1 MKMDGKISLV
11 IPVKDEALSIKR
23 LLISISAQTRLTDE
37 VIFIDAGS
45 TDKTADIIRDYR
57 DDRFKIKVNYIGA
70 AFPGTA
76 RNAGVK
82 EARYD
87 AIAFTDGGI
96 ELDGEWL
103 KELSLVMKNDPSVDV
118 VYGSYLPRT
127 DTLFK
132 ECLAIVIV
140 PPARKRS
147 NFIASSLLKKTV
159 WQDAGGFPDFRAAE
173 DRIFMNRIK
182 ERGFKIK
189 YNSKAVVIWDI
200 PSNIVKV
207 FNRFYSYSFHD
218 LRAGVAKDWHIP
230 VAKMYLT
237 ASIVLILGI
246 IFSPLFFVPLAIGF
260 PARAAKKVF
269 INRKE
274 PYFKNIMAPC
284 YLFLGS
290 ILMLVIDLAMFS
302 GSVKYAVEGL
312 KK

>member
-1 MKMDGKISLV
+1 MNISLV
-11 IPVKDEALSIKR
+11 IPLKDEELNLNR
-23 LLISISAQTRLTDE
+23 LITSVVGQTQRPDE
-37 VIFIDAGS
+37 VIFVDAGS
-45 TDKTADIIRDYR
+45 ADGTRDIIKKRRDYGGK
-57 DDRFKIKVNYIGA
+57 FKLIPIGPA
-70 AFPGTA
+70 YPGTA

-87 AIAFTDGGI
+87 TIAFTDGGI
-96 ELDGEWL
+96 ELDRGWL
-103 KELSLVMKNDPSVDV
+103 KELSLVMENDPSVDV

-132 ECLAIVIV
+132 ECLAIAIV

-147 NFIASSLLKKTV
+147 SFIASSLLKKTV
-159 WQDAGGFPDFRAAE
+159 WQDVGGFPDFRAAE

-182 ERGFKIK
+182 ERGFKIR
-189 YNSKAVVIWDI
+189 YNPRAVVIWDI
-200 PSNIVKV
+200 PSDIVKV

-230 VAKMYLT
+230 VVKMYLA
-237 ASIVLILGI
+237 ASILLILGI
-246 IFSPLFFVPLAIGF
+246 VLSPLFYILLAVGLL
-260 PARAAKKVF
+260 ARIAKKVF